1 MSDPSQILQHWG
13 YPAIFFFVFL
23 GNLGFPV
30 PEETVLTLSGFLVWK
45 GELHFFTTAVVG
57 ILSAIAGDNFGYW
70 MGRRFGISAILRFGH
85 LVFITADRVGKM
97 QRLMWKYG
105 PAGVFL
111 ARFIP
116 GLRFLAGPLAGTASM
131 PFRKFF
137 IANCCGATI
146 YVPLMVAVGYGV
158 AVGLEDQLKRLE
170 SLLGNLTP
178 MVWFV
183 LAGSAM
189 AIVVWRVAKVRQR
202 VAASK
207 D

>member
-1 MSDPSQILQHWG
+1 
-13 YPAIFFFVFL
+13 
-23 GNLGFPV
+23 
-30 PEETVLTLSGFLVWK
+30 
-45 GELHFFTTAVVG
+45 
-57 ILSAIAGDNFGYW
+57 
-70 MGRRFGISAILRFGH
+70 
-85 LVFITADRVGKM
+85 
-97 QRLMWKYG
+97 
-105 PAGVFL
+105 
-111 ARFIP
+111 
-116 GLRFLAGPLAGTASM
+116 M